1 MSFRISAEKEKIS
14 GRVLTVILMVHVV
27 GYALALPLLGWKW
40 LIFPALMAVVVPVLM
55 KKLPGRHPYW
65 KLWLFGAI
73 FWTYAVHF
81 VRYPHWI
88 NYGLMLALGGYL
100 GVYLPLFVAVSRR
113 LVYRRLPRLLYPI
126 FGRRVFQAGFRTVTL
141 LAVVTLT
148 WAACEVLRGW
158 VFSGIMMG
166 SVADVFYRDPI
177 FLQTA
182 DIFGQW
188 GVSALLLFLG
198 TSLAVGILPFS
209 GFSRKVSWSAF
220 ILGTAFWLGYGEY
233 RLTEAKRT
241 VSAPEGH
248 IALLQGSVPAE
259 LKTTPEL
266 IQKTEDGYLALAQE
280 LRSGEKAEA
289 IRKTGGKIDLAV
301 FPECI
306 YRYPILFAEPD
317 ALPPVG
323 MSFSDGTPIDVGTF
337 RKWVT
342 DASQQSQKDL
352 INFAHYVIQAPFLTG
367 CSTFR
372 YLPERVESHNSA
384 IFVGMETETLNADDT
399 YHKMILVPF
408 GEYVPGVKTLQKWV
422 PNIDACL
429 PISSQD
435 AGAKAGMT
443 QITLA
448 DGTVLNASLSICF
461 ESVLPRLTRRQVM
474 ELRQNGTEPDM
485 ILNLTNNGWF
495 RHSHETE
502 FHLAC
507 NVFRAIENRKPF
519 LCAANYGISASI
531 DSCGRILEEV
541 PTGTDGMII
550 TQISRDSRRTIFTQY
565 GGFLLW
571 IPLVVF
577 LLVPERRKKLK

>member
-1 MSFRISAEKEKIS
+1 MPFRFPEKKNSS
-14 GRVLTVILMVHVV
+14 GVLTVVLTAHVL
-27 GYALALPLLGWKW
+27 GYALALPFLGWKW
-40 LIFPALMAVVVPVLM
+40 LIFPALTAATIPVLM
-55 KKLPGRHPYW
+55 KKLPGRHPYL
-65 KLWLFGAI
+65 KLWFFGAI
-73 FWTYAVHF
+73 FWTYALHF

-88 NYGLMLALGGYL
+88 NYGLMLTLGGYL

-126 FGRRVFQAGFRTVTL
+126 FGWRVFRSGFRTVTL
-141 LAVVTLT
+141 LLVTTLT

-166 SVADVFYRDPI
+166 SVADVFYRAPI

-188 GVSALLLFLG
+188 GVSALLLFLSA
-198 TSLAVGILPFS
+198 SLAMGILPFS

-220 ILGTAFWLGYGEY
+220 ILGMAFWIGYGEY
-233 RLTEAKRT
+233 RLTETKNT

-259 LKTTPEL
+259 LETTPEL

-280 LRSGEKAEA
+280 LRVGEKAET

-317 ALPPVG
+317 AQPPMG
-323 MSFSDGTPIDVGTF
+323 MTFQDGTPMDVETF
-337 RKWVT
+337 RKWLGG
-342 DASQQSQKDL
+342 ASRQSQKDL

-367 CSTFR
+367 CSTFH
-372 YLPERVESHNSA
+372 YMQNRVESHNSA
-384 IFVGMETETLNADDT
+384 IFVGMETETLKVNDT

-408 GEYVPGVKTLQKWV
+408 GEYIPGVKFLRRWAPSLDTR
-422 PNIDACL
+422 L
-429 PISSQD
+429 PINSQD
-435 AGAKAGMT
+435 AGTKAGMV
-443 QITLA
+443 QLTLA
-448 DGTVLNASLSICF
+448 NGKTLRASLSICF

-474 ELRQNGTEPDM
+474 ELRRNGTEPDM

-531 DSCGRILEEV
+531 DSCGRILDEI

-550 TQISRDSRRTIFTQY
+550 TQISCDSRRTIFTRY

-571 IPLVVF
+571 IPLGVF
-577 LLVPERRKKLK
+577 LLVPERRRK